1 MCQVSRGDRSRRPGS
16 KADGR
21 AGGMLRRA
29 MAGALPRR
37 ARAPAPR
44 EPRAGPRLPLWAGG
58 APAGRLLG
66 PAARPR
72 WRRGRCRLR
81 VAAVVPGPCA
91 RPHTSLHRVASPR
104 WTRLGH
110 LVPGRAVGPA
120 CDPAPSRAQCANS
133 RAPRGRGRLQGGPRV
148 PADPGLAPAS
158 PWAPGRGQGQEGW
171 RRPAA
176 QCPGDDAALPEAV
189 TSWGLCEGGPGWPR
203 VAPPA
208 PLSLLL
214 PGPGRLHVARAVP
227 TARVSSDSG
236 LPPRSVVRAPGL
248 PGRRL
253 LVPCSQWP

>member
-1 MCQVSRGDRSRRPGS
+1 MKRNGTLSCGRFEFPGLDVPGLSGRPVPPAGFKGRRP
-16 KADGR
+16 
-21 AGGMLRRA
+21 GGMLRRA
-29 MAGALPRR
+29 TAGALPRR

-44 EPRAGPRLPLWAGG
+44 ERRAGPRLPLWAGG

-133 RAPRGRGRLQGGPRV
+133 RAPWDRGRLQGGPHV

-189 TSWGLCEGGPGWPR
+189 TSWGLCEGGPGWPLL
-203 VAPPA
+203 
-208 PLSLLL
+208 PLSASSSQ
-214 PGPGRLHVARAVP
+214 GPAGCMSPELSPPHVSAV
-227 TARVSSDSG
+227 TAVCPLG
-236 LPPRSVVRAPGL
+236 
-248 PGRRL
+248 
-253 LVPCSQWP
+253 QW

>member
-1 MCQVSRGDRSRRPGS
+1 MSFLVLMCQVSRGDRSRRPGS

-120 CDPAPSRAQCANS
+120 CDPAPSRARCANS

-203 VAPPA
+203 VAQGGPSCPSQPP
-208 PLSLLL
+208 
-214 PGPGRLHVARAVP
+214 
-227 TARVSSDSG
+227 
-236 LPPRSVVRAPGL
+236 PPRARQAACRQSCPHRT
-248 PGRRL
+248 
-253 LVPCSQWP
+253 CQQ

>member
-1 MCQVSRGDRSRRPGS
+1 MKRNGTLSCGGFEFPGLDVPGLSGRPVPPAGFKGRRPG
-16 KADGR
+16 GR
-21 AGGMLRRA
+21 NAEKGHGRGPPEEGAGTGT
-29 MAGALPRR
+29 AGATRRPPTAPLGGRGPGWPTPR
-37 ARAPAPR
+37 P
-44 EPRAGPRLPLWAGG
+44 
-58 APAGRLLG
+58 
-66 PAARPR
+66 RPR

-189 TSWGLCEGGPGWPR
+189 TSWGLCEGGPGWPLL
-203 VAPPA
+203 
-208 PLSLLL
+208 PLSASSSQ
-214 PGPGRLHVARAVP
+214 GPAGCMSPELSPPHVSAV
-227 TARVSSDSG
+227 TAVCPLG
-236 LPPRSVVRAPGL
+236 
-248 PGRRL
+248 
-253 LVPCSQWP
+253 QW